1 MNFLRVTKVA
11 NTELKNTTK
20 HNIMT
25 TKFVF
30 TYGHVF
36 LQGMIFSEQADWFHF
51 LLLTFHSSKPVQY
64 SKEVHKSPHIVTM
77 ETG

>member
-20 HNIMT
+20 HIMT

-36 LQGMIFSEQADWFHF
+36 LQGMIFSE
-51 LLLTFHSSKPVQY
+51 
-64 SKEVHKSPHIVTM
+64 
-77 ETG
+77 